1 MARRTPKKKAPRK
14 ASAPPALPDD
24 TNWIESDRY
33 DRHAYGQLRRDAV
46 SLQGLERAGQAFVP
60 HFPSLLRD
68 VFCLLFKYNVVFA
81 GESDVMPSAAINRT
95 LLTALHDGEVGRLL
109 REITLLDEGKA
120 GLCTLLV
127 GEGFLAML
135 KSEKPWTRHDMMDTW
150 KLRQQEEDF
159 QKTREMLEHAGKLG
173 EQEDGAGKEEALAEI
188 EERLK
193 SRLRGDAASIRQKQR
208 QLTEDLDRVGSEARA
223 RVRAS
228 AIRAARQLDE
238 AVEEAERWGSA
249 VGSGGRLPADRRLEL
264 GRRLAGNDK
273 LKKLIRM
280 VGRMKTHALALRK
293 HTFERANEELHSV
306 EQGGALEHLLPQEL
320 VTLHHPLLHRD
331 FQRRLLENELL
342 QYTLRGMEEK
352 RKGPVV
358 VCLDGSSSMAGDK
371 EIWSKA
377 VTLTLL
383 ELARRRRRP
392 FRSICFSSR
401 DTALHVLDLT
411 TRRGNDV
418 APDKLMD
425 LAEHFPG
432 GGTDFETPLDAALE
446 CLKKS
451 RYKKGDIV
459 FITDGECQVSAE
471 WSERFRKGKDRLG
484 FSLFSILIDIGSSSL
499 GALKEFSDRITTIT
513 QLTSEGTKELF
524 IRF

>member
-1 MARRTPKKKAPRK
+1 MARRTSPKKP
-14 ASAPPALPDD
+14 SPLPVLPENA
-24 TNWIESDRY
+24 NWIENDRY
-33 DRHAYGQLRRDAV
+33 DRYAYGQLRRDAA
-46 SLQGLERAGQAFVP
+46 SLQELERAGQALIP
-60 HFPSLLRD
+60 HFPSLLQD
-68 VFCLLFKYNVVFA
+68 VFCLLFKYNIVFA
-81 GESDVMPSAAINRT
+81 EESDVLPSASVNRT
-95 LLTALHDGEVGRLL
+95 LLTALRDGEVSRIL
-109 REITLLDEGKA
+109 RELTLLDEARA

-127 GEGFLAML
+127 GEGLLAML

-159 QKTREMLEHAGKLG
+159 QKTREMLEHAGELR
-173 EQEDGAGKEEALAEI
+173 EDEDAADKEEALAEI

-193 SRLRGDAASIRQKQR
+193 SKLRSDAASIRQKQR
-208 QLTEDLDRVGSEARA
+208 QLTEDLDRVENEARA
-223 RVRAS
+223 RAQAS
-228 AIRAARQLDE
+228 AIRAAQQLEE
-238 AVEEAERWGSA
+238 AMEEAEQWGSA

-280 VGRMKTHALALRK
+280 VGRMKSHALALRK
-293 HTFERANEELHSV
+293 RTFERANEELYAV

-320 VTLHHPLLHRD
+320 VALHHPLRHRD
-331 FQRRLLENELL
+331 FQRRLLEKELL
-342 QYTLRGMEEK
+342 QYSLRGMEEK

-358 VCLDGSSSMAGDK
+358 VCLDGSSSMSGDK
-371 EIWSKA
+371 ELWSKA

-383 ELARRRRRP
+383 ELTRRQRRP

-401 DTALHVLDLT
+401 DTALHVLDMT
-411 TRRGNDV
+411 TRYGAAV
-418 APDKLMD
+418 EPDKLMD

-432 GGTDFETPLDAALE
+432 GGTDFEKPLDAALE

-471 WSERFRKGKDRLG
+471 WSERFLKEKDRLS
-484 FSLFSILIDIGSSSL
+484 FSLFSILIDVGHSSL
-499 GALKEFSDRITTIT
+499 GTLKEFSDRITTIT
-513 QLTSEGTKELF
+513 QLTSEGTGDLF

>member
-1 MARRTPKKKAPRK
+1 MARRTPKK
-14 ASAPPALPDD
+14 APPLPGLPENA
-24 TNWIESDRY
+24 NWIESDRY
-33 DRHAYGQLRRDAV
+33 DRHAYGQLRRDAA
-46 SLQGLERAGQAFVP
+46 SLQELERAGQALVP
-60 HFPSLLRD
+60 HFPSLLQD
-68 VFCLLFKYNVVFA
+68 VFCLLFKYPVVFVD
-81 GESDVMPSAAINRT
+81 ESEVLPSASVNRT
-95 LLTALHDGEVGRLL
+95 LLTGLHHGEVSRIL
-109 REITLLDEGKA
+109 RAVTLLDEARA
-120 GLCTLLV
+120 GLGTLLV
-127 GEGFLAML
+127 GEGLLAML
-135 KSEKPWTRHDMMDTW
+135 KSEKPWTRHHMMDTW

-159 QKTREMLEHAGKLG
+159 QKTREMLEHARELS
-173 EQEDGAGKEEALAEI
+173 EQEDGAGKEDALGAI

-193 SRLRGDAASIRQKQR
+193 RRLRGDAASIRQKQR
-208 QLTEDLDRVGSEARA
+208 QLTEDLGRVENKARG
-223 RVRAS
+223 RMQAS
-228 AIRAARQLDE
+228 AIRAARQLEE
-238 AVEEAERWGSA
+238 AAEEAERWGSA
-249 VGSGGRLPADRRLEL
+249 VGSGGRLPAHRRLEL

-273 LKKLIRM
+273 LRKLVRM
-280 VGRMKTHALALRK
+280 VGRMKSHALAARR
-293 HTFERANEELHSV
+293 HTFERANEELYAV
-306 EQGGALEHLLPQEL
+306 EPGGALEHLLPQEL

-331 FQRRLLENELL
+331 FQRRMLENELL
-342 QYTLRGMEEK
+342 QYSLRGMEAK

-371 EIWSKA
+371 ELWSKA

-383 ELARRRRRP
+383 ELARRQRRP

-418 APDKLMD
+418 EPHKLMD

-459 FITDGECQVSAE
+459 FITDGECQVSVE
-471 WSERFRKGKDRLG
+471 WSERFRKEKDRLS

-499 GALKEFSDRITTIT
+499 GTLKEFSDRITTIT
-513 QLTSEGTKELF
+513 QLTSEGTKDLF
-524 IRF
+524 LRF